1 MSRTTARPMFGLCL
15 RPTVALALLLTCALA
30 MTEAQSPAK
39 TLAPTGTLRAVF
51 LGTNPVHGRINPNTL
66 TAEGPVPD
74 LVRAL
79 ARQLHVNFSIM
90 PAADAA
96 AVIASVNGRHADI
109 GFLAYDKTRALEVD
123 FVAPFI
129 VMYNSYVV
137 RADSPIQHTDEV
149 DRGGVIVAAV
159 KGQTQELFVSS
170 NLKSATVRVFPMM
183 PPPSEVERLLTSGDV
198 DAFAVNRQR
207 ALDAQAASNGKLR
220 ALPESF
226 LEVDQAFVVAKGD
239 RAKLPFI
246 ESFVAEARA
255 SGLIKSAI
263 DRAGLTGVDVAVP
276 KALPKK

>member
-1 MSRTTARPMFGLCL
+1 MSCTSPVRMRRGFL
-15 RPTVALALLLTCALA
+15 RLTGAIALFLTFAYV
-30 MTEAQSPAK
+30 MTDAQSSAK

-51 LGTNPVHGRINPNTL
+51 LGTNPVHGRINQKTL

-96 AVIASVNGRHADI
+96 AVIAAVNGHHADI

-129 VMYNSYVV
+129 VMYNSYLVP
-137 RADSPIQHTDEV
+137 ADSSIQHSDDV
-149 DRGGVIVAAV
+149 DRGGVTVAAV
-159 KGQTQELFVSS
+159 KGQTQELFVTA
-170 NLKSATVRVFPMM
+170 NLRSATIRVLPTM
-183 PPPSEVERLLTSGDV
+183 PPQPEVERMLTSGEV
-198 DAFAVNRQR
+198 GVLAVNRQR
-207 ALDAQAASNGKLR
+207 ALDAEAASSGKLR
-220 ALPESF
+220 ALADSF

-255 SGLIKSAI
+255 TGLIKASI
-263 DRAGLTGVDVAVP
+263 DRAGLTGVGVAVP

>member
-1 MSRTTARPMFGLCL
+1 MSCTTPRHMHNGLRL
-15 RPTVALALLLTCALA
+15 ILAITLFVTCAHA
-30 MTEAQSPAK
+30 MTDAQSAAK

-51 LGTNPVHGRINPNTL
+51 LGSNPVHGRINQKTL

-96 AVIASVNGRHADI
+96 AVIAAVNGHYADI
-109 GFLAYDKTRALEVD
+109 GFLAYDKTRAADVD

-129 VMYNSYVV
+129 VMFNSYLV
-137 RADSPIQHTDEV
+137 RADSPLQYNDDV
-149 DRGGVIVAAV
+149 DRSGVTVAAV
-159 KGQTQELFVSS
+159 KGQTQELFVSG
-170 NLKSATVRVFPMM
+170 NLRSATVRVFPTM
-183 PPPSEVERLLTSGDV
+183 PPQSEVERLLTGEV

-207 ALDAQAASNGKLR
+207 ALDAESASGGKLR
-220 ALPESF
+220 ALAESF

-246 ESFVAEARA
+246 ESFVADARA
-255 SGLIKSAI
+255 TGLIRAAI
-263 DRAGLTGVDVAVP
+263 DRAGLAGVDVAVP
-276 KALPKK
+276 RALPKK